1 MNLTNLTLILLALC
15 LASCTNRA
23 STEPAEDRAGADGTG
38 EDRRGQV
45 RVRGTVSYMAR
56 IALPP
61 DAVLNVALLDVSRAD
76 VAADTLVDRQIPTA
90 GRQVPIPFEL
100 SVDATAIRPQ
110 NRYVVRATITSGDR
124 LLFTTTQAYPVL
136 TQGAG
141 DEVNLRV
148 EMPDRPGTTAPTA
161 PTDSPDRPLVGTVWR
176 ILTIDGQP
184 VQTGDSR
191 REPSLTLTDDN
202 RFSTTAG
209 VNMIGGS
216 WTRDGDKL
224 TIAPGPST
232 LMAGPEHLMQQE
244 RQLTE
249 ALASV
254 TGFEVQ
260 GDTLTLFAGD
270 KPVLTGHAPKNR

>member
-1 MNLTNLTLILLALC
+1 MNLTNTMLILIAFC
-15 LASCTNRA
+15 LVGCAHRG
-23 STEPAEDRAGADGTG
+23 EPAARDRVDG
-38 EDRRGQV
+38 EV
-45 RVRGTVSYMAR
+45 RVRGTVSYLAR

-61 DAVLNVALLDVSRAD
+61 DAELNVVLLDVSRAG
-76 VAADTLVDRQIPTA
+76 AAAETLADRQIPTV

-100 SVDATAIRPQ
+100 SVPATAIKPDH
-110 NRYVVRATITSGDR
+110 RYVVRATITSGDR

-141 DEVNLRV
+141 DEVNVRV
-148 EMPDRPGTTAPTA
+148 EMPAHPGTTAPIA
-161 PTDSPDRPLVGTVWR
+161 PTDTPDRPLVGTTWR

-184 VQTGDSR
+184 VEAADSR
-191 REPSLTLTDDN
+191 REPSLILTDEGN

-232 LMAGPEHLMQQE
+232 LMAGPEHLMRQE
-244 RQLTE
+244 RRLTD

-254 TGFEVQ
+254 TGFDIQ
-260 GDTLTLFAGD
+260 GDTLTLLAGD
-270 KPVLTGHAPKNR
+270 NPVLTARATDQP